1 MQTKGKGTMKSIFK
15 YILIALLPLLFWTG
29 CKKES
34 NPSPEAIPDHCI
46 ELTLGGLHPSLSV
59 KASMRGDDAYN
70 ENLVKSVDCFFY
82 PDGRTDEPAV
92 FTALG
97 RGASAVAEADS
108 TVYKVRI
115 FFTDADALNM
125 FGNTVSGTCQVFV
138 ICNAPL
144 SYGSNTSVDALK
156 EMVVENDFTAQ
167 TVQGSFVMSAE
178 ETAEVRLVTDGG
190 GTRTASGRTK
200 VSRACAKIQFFL
212 AIPKTFLD
220 EENHAWEPVL
230 SAGVGISM
238 SNAVKKGKV
247 YGDYSVQPA
256 DYVSYGSRPV
266 DSLEV
271 AARIPGR
278 EEYKYTHVPFYSY
291 PSAWTDLSDYGASV
305 VFRIAWKRTESTD
318 YTWKKY
324 QLSPNI
330 ASMEFKRNNCYRT
343 FVAVHSLGGADKE
356 EQVIINEA
364 DYEILPWMNEST
376 TGGGQGVV
384 PGQLITYNY
393 LVMDH
398 PEQVINNETTVYFSY
413 VSSSPI
419 SSITI
424 NKIEYY
430 VNTNADPLTTQIIN
444 RTITADEQT
453 ISTNAGDITVNKEN
467 PGYVTLYHSLE
478 NMYSSLTIHAT
489 ITNEDSC
496 TQDVVVVQNPSI
508 SLIRETQAGDIFIN
522 GYFGRV
528 SGATYAVSYYPY
540 NSMANYMRYHN
551 GTRYVYYTVNSD
563 GSFTNGTYTAPS
575 LSGGTWADAGTL
587 SNGYTYQRYF
597 YTDNS
602 ESNHFYHCTSLWSN
616 NGQQITDSYN
626 ASTESGSYGTILGA
640 IYNLNASID
649 RNFYTT
655 EVLVTSFNTSNDY
668 YIANTQEVH
677 YRIGDPRRKASEF
690 YTGANSWDTVTNFY
704 KYLYY
709 SGNTESYNSWTE
721 PGSILITSQL
731 DNERDI
737 IAPSVLVSSALNAN
751 TGLDFDTAVK
761 RGATYQ
767 EAGYPAGRWRLP
779 SEAEIAFIVAR
790 QRDGVIPNLY
800 ATDTFYWS
808 GSGRL
813 VYVPADSSAGITF
826 STPADAQTTDTTFSC
841 RFVYDLWYWG
851 DEPSTTNVYHPNG
864 HLYNYDGAGNATLI
878 R

>member
-1 MQTKGKGTMKSIFK
+1 MQTKMEGTMKSIFK
-15 YILIALLPLLFWTG
+15 AMTALLLPILFWTG
-29 CKKES
+29 CGRETM
-34 NPSPEAIPDHCI
+34 PSEGIPDHCI
-46 ELTLGGLHPSLSV
+46 EITLSGLRPSLST
-59 KASMRGDDAYN
+59 KASSRGDDAYN
-70 ENLVKSVDCFFY
+70 ENLVESVDCFFY
-82 PDGRTDEPAV
+82 PNGATGSDAV

-97 RGASAVAEADS
+97 RGADAVAEGDS
-108 TVYKVRI
+108 TVYKVKI
-115 FFTDADALNM
+115 FFTDADANRM
-125 FGNTVSGTCQVFV
+125 FGNTTSGTCQFYV

-144 SYGSNTSVDALK
+144 SYSGHTDVSSLK
-156 EMVVENDFTAQ
+156 ELVVENDFTAQ
-167 TVQGSFVMSAE
+167 TVQGSFVMSAD
-178 ETAEVRLVTDGG
+178 EVSTVTLTTDAQDN
-190 GTRTASGRTK
+190 RSASGRIK
-200 VSRACAKIQFFL
+200 VSRAAAKIQFFL
-212 AIPKTFLD
+212 LIPD
-220 EENHAWEPVL
+220 EFEDESHQFWEPVL
-230 SAGVGISM
+230 DAGIGISM
-238 SNAVKKGKV
+238 SNAVKRGKV
-247 YGDYSVQPA
+247 DGDYTVQVA
-256 DYVSYGSRPV
+256 DYVSYGSRAISALP
-266 DSLEV
+266 
-271 AARIPGR
+271 AG
-278 EEYKYTHVPFYSY
+278 EEITGYEQYKYSHVPFYSY
-291 PSAWTDLSDYGASV
+291 PCAWSDLSDYATTV
-305 VFRIAWKRTESTD
+305 VFRIPWRIVGESD
-318 YTWKKY
+318 YQWKKY

-330 ASMEFKRNNCYRT
+330 ASLDLERNKYYRT
-343 FVAVHSLGGADKE
+343 FVNVRSLGGADKE
-356 EQVIINEA
+356 SLVIIPEC
-364 DYEILPWMNEST
+364 DYEILPWMNE
-376 TGGGQGVV
+376 GAAAGGQGLV
-384 PGQLITYNY
+384 PGELITYKY

-398 PEQVINNETTVYFSY
+398 PEQVINNEPTVYFSY

-419 SSITI
+419 SSIRI
-424 NKIEYY
+424 NRIEYY
-430 VNTNADPLTTQIIN
+430 VNTNADPLTTQN
-444 RTITADEQT
+444 LNITVSADREDVN
-453 ISTNAGDITVNKEN
+453 TNAGVITVDKSN
-467 PGYVTLYHSLE
+467 PGYVTFSHSLD
-478 NMYSSLTIHAT
+478 NMYSSLTIYAT
-489 ITNEDSC
+489 ITNEDDC
-496 TQDVVVVQNPSI
+496 TQDVQVVQNPSI

-528 SGATYAVSYYPY
+528 RGATYAVSYYPY
-540 NSMANYMRYHN
+540 NSMANYMRYYN
-551 GTRYVYYTVNSD
+551 GTRYIYYTVNSD

-587 SNGYTYQRYF
+587 TNGYTYQRYF

-602 ESNHFYHCTSLWSN
+602 ESNHFYHCTSLWSD

-864 HLYNYDGAGNATLI
+864 HLYNYDAAGNATLI